1 MQPRVVMVEMN
12 PVGVTQ
18 ALQIILVLR
27 MNTVI
32 REFVRRNVRMES
44 AMKLRV
50 VTTIGVRY
58 FVEVTSAPTRP
69 AAKLVLVHG

>member
-27 MNTVI
+27 MNTVS

-58 FVEVTSAPTRP
+58 FVVRTSAPTRP
-69 AAKLVLVHG
+69 AAKQVF